1 MAASGGPVASRA
13 FNYVTCLKIIII
25 KKKKTHSMDACARL
39 PMGGVRRKHLARQC
53 LFVAILNK
61 RAQHR
66 MILVC
71 VYGGLLPCVMR

>member
-1 MAASGGPVASRA
+1 
-13 FNYVTCLKIIII
+13 
-25 KKKKTHSMDACARL
+25 MDACARL

-61 RAQHR
+61 RAQHT